1 MLNMN
6 HTKLVIRSQYIILF
20 FVVVISVVF
29 ADTTFF
35 SENFNS
41 DWSTTNPPYGWRI
54 DTLNNHGWHR
64 DSLGVWPNNFSGY
77 AKLSYGKNE
86 KRDNETDSLISP
98 IIDGWRYRNIVLR
111 CSTFFRHIQG
121 SYTAKIIG
129 SIDGGLTYPYT
140 IRNYYGDWFLNPQLE
155 SINLDWAQEKDSIRI
170 ALIFSGNII
179 DISFWCLDNISLTG
193 TYVHDTDVACIK
205 ILKPFVT
212 QPPVACTVQV
222 RIANVGK
229 YDLTDF
235 RVNCAIFNS
244 SGDTVHRCSTDIGSC
259 PYNDTIDVNL
269 MPVWSAPDIPTTYRV
284 KVWSE
289 LSGDENPSNDT
300 IEKSVSI
307 SWIEQFQYYQGLPY
321 TGENFPIGEQGWGVK
336 FTPDFYPA
344 QVNKVEC
351 YLGPWNIS
359 YRYKIRIVDDDGP
372 NETPG
377 TTLYETPIITG
388 NEEWNSVYL
397 TSESIYITS
406 GGLYMFYIQVD
417 DVPRA
422 PLLCRDNTP
431 PSVQYYKYIDSSY
444 VLDFPD
450 GDWLF
455 HFSFQYFPLVPRDYD
470 LRTVYISNPRDEF
483 VRRPDVYQTTV
494 KARIENIGR
503 NDASNFAVSCTIK
516 SYYGGVAR
524 YFEAESIQ
532 FLAAGQDTIV
542 EFSPAWTVRHDELTE
557 ISVLTHLSN
566 DQNHT
571 NNRKTK
577 LCFDT
582 PGKFFNRDS
591 ISGYVWVDSD
601 SVGGPIYSWIEPTI
615 AQLATDIGDD
625 TILSLPRLDFS
636 FPYYDSVYNQVYV
649 STNGYLTFTNAQP
662 SAPINSTIPDAQSPN
677 CALYPFWDDLILPSD
692 QNGKIYYQTIGSAP
706 NQQFVVT
713 WYNVA
718 RKNTSGTQRLN
729 FQVILYETGNIVF
742 QYKNVLCDSQWANYG
757 KDATIGIENKDGS
770 NGLQYLFGSETQIV
784 NWPEN
789 KLSSQRAIKF
799 YKQLWDVGPITI
811 INPRDTLVPGSIVPQ
826 VSIKNLGSEIA
837 ETVKVY
843 LSIQPDYNAFRVIP
857 IMYPGNQF
865 TIQFPGLYKDIS
877 KYAITCSTSYGRD
890 QYHSNNIIQDSFLV
904 ATWVLKPPIPPGPE
918 ISNVKNGA
926 LAYSPDFNKI
936 YALKGGNRNDFWSY
950 DIATNQ
956 WESLPRMPKAPS
968 NKKPKAGCALTY
980 REGKIYAFKGGN
992 TRDFYEYTP
1001 YEYNPNL
1008 SDSLRWR
1015 LLAPPRD
1022 SLYAPNKKLK
1032 DGAGLIYSPIDGLIY
1047 AIFGNNTN
1055 VLVTYNPGT
1064 NSWQH
1069 EINTQEYV
1077 KIKDG
1082 GSITY
1087 HNRILYIFPGKGSR
1101 DLWRYDVTQR
1111 QWLEKCTIPGLKNKV
1126 KSGGASTCQS
1136 GLGRIYFFI
1145 GGNKQNLWKYTIGNN
1160 SFDSL
1165 TPISLGPDPRSGKLR
1180 TKVKKG
1186 AAIVATPLDL
1196 IYAFKGGG
1204 TYEFWAYAYW
1214 GEPHETLSTHNN
1226 DNNKSDI
1233 NGSLANRN
1241 SQTFSVTSSINSSC
1255 ITYTIKEK
1263 NMVQLNLYSLTGQLI
1278 KTLCHQDQTP
1288 GTYKIL
1294 WDDIG
1299 KNGEIKKGIYFIKG
1313 YIGSEKLSQKII
1325 KI

>member
-6 HTKLVIRSQYIILF
+6 PAKLVMRSQYIILF
-20 FVVVISVVF
+20 FVVVISGAF

-41 DWSTTNPPYGWRI
+41 DWSTTNPPSGWKI
-54 DTLNNHGWHR
+54 DTLGTYDWNRDSAGMHWSNNH
-64 DSLGVWPNNFSGY
+64 SGY
-77 AKLSYGKNE
+77 TQLSYDKGV
-86 KRDNETDSLISP
+86 RSDNEIDSLISP
-98 IIDGWRYRNIVLR
+98 IIDGWRYRDIVLR
-111 CSTFFRHIQG
+111 CSTFFRHSQG
-121 SYTAKIIG
+121 YYTAKILG
-129 SIDGGLTYPYT
+129 STNGGRTYPHT
-140 IRNYYGDWFLNPQLE
+140 IRNYYGEWFGSPQLE
-155 SINLDWAQEKDSIRI
+155 LIDLDWAQEKDSIRI
-170 ALIFSGNII
+170 AWVFSGNIT
-179 DISFWCLDNISLTG
+179 DISFWCLDNVSLTG
-193 TYVHDTDVACIK
+193 KYVYDTDAACIE
-205 ILKPFVT
+205 IIKPFIT
-212 QPPVACTVQV
+212 QPPGECTVRV

-229 YDLTDF
+229 SDLTTF
-235 RVNCAIFNS
+235 WVHSAIF
-244 SGDTVHRCSTDIGSC
+244 DFIGSQAHSC
-259 PYNDTIDVNL
+259 SLSIDSLPYNDTIDINL
-269 MPVWSAPDIPTTYRV
+269 IPAWTVPITPTSYRV
-284 KVWSE
+284 QAWTKV
-289 LSGDENPSNDT
+289 LGDQDNSNDT
-300 IEKSVSI
+300 TEKNFSVS
-307 SWIEQFQYYQGLPY
+307 WIQTIRYSDDNPAVAQNL
-321 TGENFPIGEQGWGVK
+321 PIGEQGWGVK
-336 FTPDFYPA
+336 FTPNFYPA
-344 QVNKVEC
+344 QVNQVEC
-351 YLGPWNIS
+351 YLGTGIIS
-359 YRYKIRIVDDDGP
+359 YRFKIRIVDDDGP
-372 NETPG
+372 NDTPG
-377 TTLYETPIITG
+377 TTLYETPVITG

-406 GGLYMFYIQVD
+406 GALYMFYIQFD
-417 DVPRA
+417 DVPLA
-422 PLLCRDNTP
+422 PSLFHDNTP
-431 PSVQYYKYIDSSY
+431 SSIQYYKYIDSSY

-455 HFSFQYFPLVPRDYD
+455 HFSFQYLPLVQTDYD

-516 SYYGGVAR
+516 SHYGGWVQ
-524 YFEAESIQ
+524 YTEAESIQ

-542 EFSPAWTVRHDELTE
+542 EFFPAWTVRFDELTE
-557 ISVLTHLSN
+557 ISVLTYLAT
-566 DQNHT
+566 DQNRT

-577 LCFDT
+577 LCFNT
-582 PGKFFNRDS
+582 AGKFFNRDS
-591 ISGYVWVDSD
+591 ISGYAWVDSD

-615 AQLATDIGDD
+615 ADLATDIGDD
-625 TILSLPRLDFS
+625 TILSLPRLEFS

-649 STNGYLTFTNAQP
+649 STNGYLTFANAQP

-692 QNGKIYYQTIGSAP
+692 QSGKIYYQTIGSAP
-706 NQQFVVT
+706 NRQFILT

-718 RKNTSGTQRLN
+718 RKNTDYSQRLN
-729 FQVILYETGNIVF
+729 FQVILDEDGIITF
-742 QYKNVLCDSQWANYG
+742 QYKDVLCDTQSANYG

-799 YKQLWDVGPITI
+799 YKQLWDVGLIAILSPQ
-811 INPRDTLVPGSIVPQ
+811 DTLVPGSIVPQ
-826 VSIKNLGSEIA
+826 VSIKNLGTEIA

-843 LSIQPDYNAFRVIP
+843 LSIQPDYDAFRIIP
-857 IMYPGNQF
+857 IMYPGNQS
-865 TIQFPGLYKDIS
+865 TIQFPGLDKDIG

-890 QYHSNNIIQDSFLV
+890 QYFQNNIIQDSFLV

-918 ISNVKNGA
+918 INKVKNGA

-936 YALKGGNRNDFWSY
+936 YALKGGNRNDFWCY
-950 DIATNQ
+950 DIASNQ
-956 WESLPRMPKAPS
+956 WESLPRMPTAPS
-968 NKKPKAGCALTY
+968 RRKPKAGCALTY
-980 REGKIYAFKGGN
+980 RQGKIYAFKGGN

-1001 YEYNPNL
+1001 YEYDPYL

-1015 LLAPPRD
+1015 LLAPVQD
-1022 SLYAPNKKLK
+1022 SLYTPKKLK
-1032 DGAGLIYSPIDGLIY
+1032 DGAGLVYSPFDGLIY
-1047 AIFGNNTN
+1047 AIFGNSTD

-1064 NSWQH
+1064 NSWHH
-1069 EINTQEYV
+1069 ETNTPEYV

-1101 DLWRYDVTQR
+1101 DLWRYDVSQH
-1111 QWLEKCTIPGLKNKV
+1111 QWLTEKCTIPGLKNKV

-1136 GLGRIYFFI
+1136 GLGIIYFFI

-1165 TPISLGPDPRSGKLR
+1165 TPIPLGLDLRSGKLR

-1196 IYAFKGGG
+1196 IYAFKSGG
-1204 TYEFWAYAYW
+1204 TYEFWAYAFW
-1214 GEPHETLSTHNN
+1214 GEPHETQLTD
-1226 DNNKSDI
+1226 DNIKSD
-1233 NGSLANRN
+1233 NSYSTKRN
-1241 SQTFSVTSSINSSC
+1241 TQTFSVISSINLSC
-1255 ITYTIKEK
+1255 ITYTLKEK

-1278 KTLCHQDQTP
+1278 KTLCHQEQTP